1 LRPVFK
7 GLSRDTSALDELSR
21 MEKKILDFLS
31 KLDTAPAD
39 SSIEVDADLFEGG
52 ILDSFGLVDLVTFLE
67 GETGLSISE
76 EDMDDPRFTTVA
88 GIVEVLG
95 ERGG

>member
-1 LRPVFK
+1 
-7 GLSRDTSALDELSR
+7 
-21 MEKKILDFLS
+21 MQQKILDFLS
-31 KLDTAPAD
+31 KLDTAPAEG
-39 SSIEVDADLFEGG
+39 SIAVDADLFEGG

-88 GIVEVLG
+88 GIVEVLEGKGAPTGRSIG
-95 ERGG
+95 EPR